1 MFRVDLVCLAHPQ
14 PPEHP
19 TVTFVYRF
27 LDGGIQ
33 LTLRVAYRRSWVSH
47 RSNVTLFTRLART
60 SLGGEGERGRR
71 RGGETEEERRREGG
85 GERRL
90 PRVIS
95 MQYDDSP
102 FSHLNRLIQ

>member
-1 MFRVDLVCLAHPQ
+1 MFRVDLVCLVHPQ

-47 RSNVTLFTRLART
+47 WSNVTLFTRLARI
-60 SLGGEGERGRR
+60 SLRGEGERGRR
-71 RGGETEEERRREGG
+71 RGRRRGGEREEEKGREGG
-85 GERRL
+85 GEGGGEKERGRR
-90 PRVIS
+90 REEIT
-95 MQYDDSP
+95 
-102 FSHLNRLIQ
+102 